1 MINLIKSIQKHAEE
15 NSGDPVLIL
24 MSERA
29 QAVQDSFENRQTST
43 QEALD
48 SLLAEVEKNEQRKR
62 EQAEKGLDGLT
73 YFVYRTLLDFECPN
87 AEDVSKQIGKAFTEF
102 PLWNEYDDDL
112 RKIRREVTFAIY
124 ALSLIHI

>member
-1 MINLIKSIQKHAEE
+1 
-15 NSGDPVLIL
+15 

-43 QEALD
+43 QDALD
-48 SLLAEVEKNEQRKR
+48 SLLAEVERNEQRKR

-124 ALSLIHI
+124 AEEDDENKVASWVDQIFDLLRKLNEGKQ

>member
-1 MINLIKSIQKHAEE
+1 
-15 NSGDPVLIL
+15 

-43 QEALD
+43 QDALD
-48 SLLAEVEKNEQRKR
+48 SLLAEVERNEQRKR

-124 ALSLIHI
+124 AEEDDENKVASWVDQIFDLLRKLNGANNE

>member
-1 MINLIKSIQKHAEE
+1 
-15 NSGDPVLIL
+15 

-43 QEALD
+43 QDALD
-48 SLLAEVEKNEQRKR
+48 SLLAEVERNEQRKR

-87 AEDVSKQIGKAFTEF
+87 AEDASKQIGKAFTEF

-124 ALSLIHI
+124 AEEDDENKVASWVDQIFDLLRKLNEDTQ

>member
-1 MINLIKSIQKHAEE
+1 M
-15 NSGDPVLIL
+15 
-24 MSERA
+24 
-29 QAVQDSFENRQTST
+29 QDSFENRQTST
-43 QEALD
+43 EEALD

-124 ALSLIHI
+124 AEEDDENKVASWVDQIFDLLRKLNEGTE